1 MKAKQTL
8 PFGFD
13 SVLSSMP
20 GRAAAAADE
29 ADGAALTLLALFPES
44 AEKSISLP
52 SLLDRGLAENT
63 EGAVRVTDEG
73 MKAVSLYPLL
83 GSPGKHHPYPSA
95 FFPFLLSAAA
105 SRTLP
110 SGRWQRM
117 LSSDFF
123 TSLFPGIPPER
134 IAEAAAEAM
143 EALLRLGIAEN
154 DSGVITIRKKNAESF
169 MALSEEERIA
179 VVIDERTAYD
189 AALRRKAALMIHA
202 ISHLSGISEE
212 EAAGRI
218 SMLEGA
224 SGYSCSLEKLS
235 GFSVIENDGG
245 IISGRTMHPEGS
257 DTCTI
262 SSDFS
267 ITCTG
272 RAPDD
277 LFLYAAPV
285 SSDTTVQWKLTKASL
300 KTAFS
305 LGLTPDDVC
314 VRLRRIA
321 SYELP
326 ETIEPRIS
334 GWYSSYS
341 SIKAERAL
349 ILTADERNA
358 RIIDALPTLKMHIL
372 GKLGENIFLMD
383 STTEPLWRRALENG
397 GFDMLGPTSGPR
409 FMEDEEERALLPPS
423 GFSVPEIPEE
433 REVPYDG
440 DTRKKLLDTSDSPLR
455 TALIASGFIV
465 SESQETP
472 DAEMVNGLYY
482 QEKMRLI
489 HAAIADG
496 EKLYLEFPD
505 GSTLIGR
512 AEKEEDGN
520 IAILGR
526 SIDPAKVWKAA
537 RLPLSVRDSA
547 LPPSDSDSQ

>member
-1 MKAKQTL
+1 MKAKRML

-13 SVLSSMP
+13 SVLSSLP
-20 GRAAAAADE
+20 GKAATAVDE
-29 ADGAALTLLALFPES
+29 SDGAALTLLALFPES

-73 MKAVSLYPLL
+73 MKAASLYPLL

>member
-29 ADGAALTLLALFPES
+29 ADGVALTLLALFPES
-44 AEKSISLP
+44 AGKYVSLP
-52 SLLDRGLAENT
+52 SLLDRGLAENAD
-63 EGAVRVTDEG
+63 EAVRVTDEG

-83 GSPGKHHPYPSA
+83 GRRGKHQPYPSA

-123 TSLFPGIPPER
+123 TSLFPSIPPER

-143 EALLRLGIAEN
+143 EALIRLGIAEN
-154 DSGVITIRKKNAESF
+154 DGGVITIRKQNAESF

-179 VVIDERTAYD
+179 VAIDDRTAYD
-189 AALRRKAALMIHA
+189 TALRRKAALMISA
-202 ISHLSGISEE
+202 ISHLSGISED
-212 EAAGRI
+212 EAERRI
-218 SMLEGA
+218 SMLGEA
-224 SGYSCSLEKLS
+224 SGYSCSLGRLCM
-235 GFSVIENDGG
+235 FSVIENDGG
-245 IISGRTMHPEGS
+245 MITGRSMHPGG
-257 DTCTI
+257 DDACTI

-272 RAPDD
+272 KAPED
-277 LFLYAAPV
+277 LFLYATPV

-305 LGLTPDDVC
+305 QGLTPDDVC
-314 VRLRRIA
+314 ARLRRIA
-321 SYELP
+321 SYALP

-409 FMEDEEERALLPPS
+409 FAENEDETAVLPPS

-440 DTRKKLLDTSDSPLR
+440 EMRKRLLKASDSPLR

-472 DAEMVNGLYY
+472 AAEMVNGLYY
-482 QEKMRLI
+482 QEKMRI
-489 HAAIADG
+489 INASIADG
-496 EKLYLEFPD
+496 AKLYLEFPD

-512 AEKEEDGN
+512 AEKEEDGS

>member
-1 MKAKQTL
+1 MKAKRAL

-20 GRAAAAADE
+20 GRAAAAVDD
-29 ADGAALTLLALFPES
+29 ADGVSLTLLALFPDS
-44 AEKSISLP
+44 AGRSISLP
-52 SLLDRGLAENT
+52 PLLDRGLAEIADET
-63 EGAVRVTDEG
+63 IRVTDEG

-83 GSPGKHHPYPSA
+83 GRPGKHHPYPSA

-123 TSLFPGIPPER
+123 TSLFPGIPSER

-143 EALLRLGIAEN
+143 EALISLGIAEN

-169 MALSEEERIA
+169 MALSEEERLA
-179 VVIDERTAYD
+179 AVIDERTAYD
-189 AALRRKAALMIHA
+189 TALRRRAALMIHA
-202 ISHLSGISEE
+202 ISHFSGISED
-212 EAAGRI
+212 EAEGRL
-218 SMLEGA
+218 SMLEEA
-224 SGYSCSLEKLS
+224 SGYSCSLEALS
-235 GFSVIENDGG
+235 RFSVIENDGG
-245 IISGRTMHPEGS
+245 IISGRYMHPDG
-257 DTCTI
+257 DDACTI

-272 RAPDD
+272 KAPDD
-277 LFLYAAPV
+277 LFLYATPV

-305 LGLTPDDVC
+305 HGLTPDDVC
-314 VRLRRIA
+314 RRLERIA
-321 SYELP
+321 SYALP
-326 ETIEPRIS
+326 ETIEPRIT

-349 ILTADERNA
+349 VLTADERNA

-409 FMEDEEERALLPPS
+409 FMDEEEERAPLPPS
-423 GFSVPEIPEE
+423 AFTIPAIPEE

-440 DTRKKLLDTSDSPLR
+440 KMREMLLKASDSPLR

-472 DAEMVNGLYY
+472 KAEMENGLYY

-489 HAAIADG
+489 HASISDG
-496 EKLYLEFPD
+496 TKLYLEFPD
-505 GSTLIGR
+505 GSTLIGK